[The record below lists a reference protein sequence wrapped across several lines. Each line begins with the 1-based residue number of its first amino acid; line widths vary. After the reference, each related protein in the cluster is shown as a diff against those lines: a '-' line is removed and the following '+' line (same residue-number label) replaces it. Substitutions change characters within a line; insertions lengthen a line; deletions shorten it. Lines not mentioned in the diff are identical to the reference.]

1 MGQKDREVGVG
12 QAWQVS
18 EKSLSLR
25 DNKCCRGVEIDK
37 SLSFPSVPLPP
48 PPLALS
54 LRRRETT
61 ASEINRDGK
70 G

>member
-37 SLSFPSVPLPP
+37 SLSFPSVPPS
-48 PPLALS
+48 PLALS